1 MTETKDESETA
12 WLPVL
17 REISRTAGHE
27 LRNSLNALVVNLE
40 VVRSRS
46 DRMDAAVQ
54 PFVTQAVE
62 QAEESVRLAEGTIAL
77 LNLVA
82 GAVGPDGV
90 LEARHVA
97 HGGVAIGA
105 IEGEAQRTARA
116 IQHLAKRAG
125 ASVEAGDATVILSIP
140 EKAQENEE

>member
-1 MTETKDESETA
+1 
-12 WLPVL
+12 
-17 REISRTAGHE
+17 
-27 LRNSLNALVVNLE
+27 
-40 VVRSRS
+40 
-46 DRMDAAVQ
+46 MDAAVQ

-62 QAEESVRLAEGTIAL
+62 EGEQSVSLAECTIAL
-77 LNLVA
+77 LSLVA
-82 GAVGPDGV
+82 GAFGPDGV

-97 HGGVAIGA
+97 RGGVAIGA
-105 IEGEAQRTARA
+105 IECDAQPTARA